1 MSESRLDRTAALER
15 KLGGAEKVAALLL
28 AMGKPAASRLLKHF
42 DESEIRKIART
53 VSALGTVS
61 KPLLEDLVDEFT
73 HGVAAGQDLLGG
85 IDNVEELLTGVV
97 PGDQMNE
104 ILSDVRGDS
113 AKLVW
118 PRIAR
123 MPEPVLAQYLSRE
136 HPQVAAFI
144 LSRLAPTL
152 AAAVIAKFPAELRNE
167 IVRRMVAIKPVSA
180 EPLRVVEETLQVD
193 LLQKAARSGSSDAHA
208 RLAEIMN
215 KLERQQMN
223 DILDSLMQHRPK
235 EARRVKKL
243 LFTFEDIAQM
253 TAANRGKLV
262 DQIPTERTMLAL
274 RGADA
279 TLQDIILSCLSGRS
293 RRMIEQELSSGA
305 PVPQKEIM
313 AARRAIADLALDLAS
328 RGQLELG
335 PEGEED
341 DDE

>member
-1 MSESRLDRTAALER
+1 M
-15 KLGGAEKVAALLL
+15 
-28 AMGKPAASRLLKHF
+28 
-42 DESEIRKIART
+42 
-53 VSALGTVS
+53 
-61 KPLLEDLVDEFT
+61 
-73 HGVAAGQDLLGG
+73 
-85 IDNVEELLTGVV
+85 
-97 PGDQMNE
+97 
-104 ILSDVRGDS
+104 
-113 AKLVW
+113 
-118 PRIAR
+118 
-123 MPEPVLAQYLSRE
+123 
-136 HPQVAAFI
+136 
-144 LSRLAPTL
+144 
-152 AAAVIAKFPAELRNE
+152 
-167 IVRRMVAIKPVSA
+167 
-180 EPLRVVEETLQVD
+180 VEETLQVD

-274 RGADA
+274 RGADP